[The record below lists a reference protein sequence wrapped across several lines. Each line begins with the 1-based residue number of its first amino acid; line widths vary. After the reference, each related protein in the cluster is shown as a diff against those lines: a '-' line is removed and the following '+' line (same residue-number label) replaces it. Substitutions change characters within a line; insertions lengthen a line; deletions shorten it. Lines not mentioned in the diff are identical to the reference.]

1 MIQAV
6 ERSSIQFIY
15 LPANRDATTVTALL
29 KGRLW
34 QAAKWS
40 TAFRDA
46 SYVNAG
52 QIQSS
57 FEEEEPSKFL
67 LERLSKR
74 WQQVH
79 EADTD
84 SKPRLRLIENR
95 FEELVRKAEFTFTPD
110 EEGQERHLSELSDGQ
125 RSVPYRSY
133 SGNARNRAGS
143 FSCLLMTAHLNRISY
158 AVFT

>member
-1 MIQAV
+1 NFEWDDCSRIQAV

-15 LPANRDATTVTALL
+15 LPANRDATTQVTALL

-74 WQQVH
+74 
-79 EADTD
+79 
-84 SKPRLRLIENR
+84 
-95 FEELVRKAEFTFTPD
+95 
-110 EEGQERHLSELSDGQ
+110 
-125 RSVPYRSY
+125 
-133 SGNARNRAGS
+133 
-143 FSCLLMTAHLNRISY
+143 
-158 AVFT
+158 

>member
-1 MIQAV
+1 PEGAIEEDIRWIRALDDNFEWDDCSRIQAV

-15 LPANRDATTVTALL
+15 LPANRDATTQVTALL

-79 EADTD
+79 
-84 SKPRLRLIENR
+84 
-95 FEELVRKAEFTFTPD
+95 
-110 EEGQERHLSELSDGQ
+110 
-125 RSVPYRSY
+125 
-133 SGNARNRAGS
+133 
-143 FSCLLMTAHLNRISY
+143 
-158 AVFT
+158 